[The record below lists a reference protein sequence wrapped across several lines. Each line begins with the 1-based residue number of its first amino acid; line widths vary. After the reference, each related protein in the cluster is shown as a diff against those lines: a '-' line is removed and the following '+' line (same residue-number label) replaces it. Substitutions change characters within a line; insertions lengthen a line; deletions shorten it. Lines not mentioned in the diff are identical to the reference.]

1 MQKPIKKMGMI
12 KWVEGHLYCFALLIS
27 NKQIACFIYSAVFSK
42 VNFMPELSVS
52 TKTNQ
57 SYNNDS
63 KLFFAK

>member
-1 MQKPIKKMGMI
+1 MI
-12 KWVEGHLYCFALLIS
+12 KRVEGHLCCFAMLIL
-27 NKQIACFIYSAVFSK
+27 NKQIAYFIYIVLFFSK